1 MAPRHGSGR
10 RDGAAAVACLNSSS
24 NTSCGSLVALGMR
37 HPATPLLGGSS
48 CSPAPPGRC
57 CSSPCLPA
65 ASPMAPCSR
74 SRCVASATALPRITD
89 PHAAA
94 NAMSPASSLLIRAA
108 HPAAAAGAHR
118 DSSRTV
124 VFSLTVGAR
133 MALERVYPTKQAKG
147 FQLTWT
153 GNGGRDLESAFV
165 KGCAAAEDLLLLTPS
180 QGHVSKAP
188 VWRRT
193 HSVQARNS
201 PFPRAE
207 AFLRSWDSP
216 GCRTTGRN
224 CCCCRGLARC
234 CRGFCPCRWHRPGNF
249 LYWDLLK
256 LLSQCQHQ
264 DLQPYA

>member
-188 VWRRT
+188 VWRRLP
-193 HSVQARNS
+193 H
-201 PFPRAE
+201 
-207 AFLRSWDSP
+207 
-216 GCRTTGRN
+216 
-224 CCCCRGLARC
+224 
-234 CRGFCPCRWHRPGNF
+234 HRPQ
-249 LYWDLLK
+249 LLLLQRPRSLLSRLLSLPLAPPRK
-256 LLSQCQHQ
+256 LLVLGFAQAVVTVRKTGLSQAAAC
-264 DLQPYA
+264 YGV

>member
-234 CRGFCPCRWHRPGNF
+234 CRGGRRG
-249 LYWDLLK
+249 
-256 LLSQCQHQ
+256 
-264 DLQPYA
+264 

>member
-1 MAPRHGSGR
+1 
-10 RDGAAAVACLNSSS
+10 
-24 NTSCGSLVALGMR
+24 
-37 HPATPLLGGSS
+37 
-48 CSPAPPGRC
+48 
-57 CSSPCLPA
+57 
-65 ASPMAPCSR
+65 
-74 SRCVASATALPRITD
+74 
-89 PHAAA
+89 
-94 NAMSPASSLLIRAA
+94 
-108 HPAAAAGAHR
+108 
-118 DSSRTV
+118 

-180 QGHVSKAP
+180 QGHVSKVFMNEHGDGLGAHAFAA
-188 VWRRT
+188 RT

-234 CRGFCPCRWHRPGNF
+234 CRGGRRG
-249 LYWDLLK
+249 
-256 LLSQCQHQ
+256 
-264 DLQPYA
+264 